1 MKTKEKTRPTFSDST
16 EKTKPIPNAIEVFVP
31 ASWQELTD
39 KQLRFVYRLLG
50 EDIPAERVMLYAF
63 LRFAGLHIIR
73 KEREGVYIIRKGHS
87 LYAVSES
94 DLICG
99 AMQLD
104 YIGQPS
110 TFPLRVEAFNG
121 HLAVNPDLREFPF
134 GHYLQI
140 EAYYQAVLRNK
151 SEQLRSQSAR
161 HAECGEG
168 WSEQLSS
175 SEELLCFTEI
185 AALLYPGFKGIPN
198 KTLQYNL
205 LAWLFGVKHLFAS
218 EFPDLFRPVVGN
230 KDGENDWLD
239 MKAITEAEIRA
250 LNGGDITKTEAVLAA
265 DTWGALAELNAKAKE
280 AKELDRIRNK

>member
-1 MKTKEKTRPTFSDST
+1 MKTKEKTAHSSSDKS
-16 EKTKPIPNAIEVFVP
+16 EKTKHIPNAIEVSVP
-31 ASWQELTD
+31 TSWQELTD
-39 KQLRFVYRLLG
+39 KQLLFVYRLLG
-50 EDIPAERVMLYAF
+50 EDIPAERMMLYAF

-73 KEREGVYIIRKGHS
+73 KEREGVYIIRRGHS

-94 DLICG
+94 DLISG

-121 HLAVNPDLREFPF
+121 HPAVNPDLREFPF
-134 GHYLQI
+134 GHYLQV
-140 EAYYQAVLRNK
+140 ENYYQAFLQDNNL
-151 SEQLRSQSAR
+151 QCLQ
-161 HAECGEG
+161 
-168 WSEQLSS
+168 
-175 SEELLCFTEI
+175 EI
-185 AALLYPGFKGIPN
+185 AALLYPGFKGIPD

-205 LAWLFGVKHLFAS
+205 LAWLYGVKHLFAS
-218 EFPDLFRPVVGN
+218 EFPDLFRPAARN

-280 AKELDRIRNK
+280 AAELEAIRKK